1 MVPMK
6 FFVLEDE
13 VGDDGKDYQRDA
25 LLNDLELNE
34 VEGTAIVDKADA
46 VGGNLAAVLEKGD
59 HP

>member
-6 FFVLEDE
+6 LFVLEDE
-13 VGDDGKDYQRDA
+13 IGDDGEDYQRDA
-25 LLNDLELNE
+25 LLNDLELDE

-46 VGGNLAAVLEKGD
+46 VGGNLAAVLEEGN